1 VSDLFAA
8 DDYPSLAALAAA
20 EAACTRCPLYRDATR
35 VVPGEGPRDAA
46 LMFVG
51 EQPGDEEDR
60 TGRPFVGP
68 AGGVF
73 DTALARVG
81 IARDEVFVTNAVKH
95 FKFSRRGKRRIH
107 QKPDVAEIDH
117 CRWWLDLERG
127 LVRPQL
133 VVAMGATAARGLFRR
148 RLAIAA
154 TRGTV
159 RPVDHG
165 GHGLITVH
173 PSYLLRLDDEAAKRR
188 EWNAFLDDL
197 AVARDWAS
205 AARAAAAR

>member
-8 DDYPSLAALAAA
+8 ADYPSLAALAAA

-35 VVPGEGPRDAA
+35 VVPGEGPRDAT

-51 EQPGDEEDR
+51 EQPGEEEDR

-68 AGGVF
+68 AGRVF
-73 DTALARVG
+73 DAALARVG
-81 IARDEVFVTNAVKH
+81 IARDQVFVTNAVKH
-95 FKFSRRGKRRIH
+95 FKFTRRGRRRIH
-107 QKPDVAEIDH
+107 QKPAVAEIDH

-127 LVRPQL
+127 LLRPRL
-133 VVAMGATAARGLFRR
+133 VVAMGATAARGVFRR
-148 RLAIAA
+148 QLAIAA

-159 RPVDHG
+159 RAVEG
-165 GHGLITVH
+165 GHGLVTIH
-173 PSYLLRLDDEAAKRR
+173 PSYLLRLDDDAAKRR

-197 AVARDWAS
+197 AVARDWLAG
-205 AARAAAAR
+205 A